1 MPPGKKASC
10 KIYEIKEL
18 IFLVR
23 IREKFTEDM
32 KWPINILKDINLIYK
47 VIKWIHISTKLAEIK
62 ASNSTQGRQEYVCIW
77 FLFYTVSYWGQN
89 WISGFFFFFRV
100 IWYYKPKLLKMQ
112 IHFVP
117 KISLIG
123 IFHLKIVRDT

>member
-1 MPPGKKASC
+1 
-10 KIYEIKEL
+10 
-18 IFLVR
+18 
-23 IREKFTEDM
+23 M

-89 WISGFFFFFRV
+89 WISGFFFFSELFD
-100 IWYYKPKLLKMQ
+100 IINQNSLKCKYTLFQ
-112 IHFVP
+112 
-117 KISLIG
+117 K
-123 IFHLKIVRDT
+123 FHL